1 MGANGLTARIA
12 EKRLRLKVGDSVD
25 RPDLTEAFVKHGGV
39 MRPAK
44 GRLKTYTRR
53 LREEVAR
60 IYGIVKFYRKGR
72 KWHWRVIGSV
82 KVEKNS

>member
-1 MGANGLTARIA
+1 
-12 EKRLRLKVGDSVD
+12 
-25 RPDLTEAFVKHGGV
+25 

-44 GRLKTYTRR
+44 GRLKTYNRR

-72 KWHWRVIGSV
+72 KWHWRVVGSV
-82 KVEKNS
+82 KVEKGLQS